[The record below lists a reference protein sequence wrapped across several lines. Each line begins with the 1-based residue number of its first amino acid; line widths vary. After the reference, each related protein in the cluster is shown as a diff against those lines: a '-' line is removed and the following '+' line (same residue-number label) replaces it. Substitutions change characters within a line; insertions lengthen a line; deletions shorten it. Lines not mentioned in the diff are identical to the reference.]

1 MDQNVPVPVMNKQ
14 IIDSLERGE
23 VKKAADATTGMTR
36 IQLREG
42 SFAFKILQPEQATN
56 DMLVPSLVHDKPM
69 IYWELEPDSPGAK
82 WIPFQTV
89 PSGEYIWGSRYVI
102 PLARVVTPKY
112 EKDLDELRTYKTDL
126 RKVLGDNSIKD
137 GLAEIDGKFIAL
149 CDEIVYDT
157 CDPVTFVK
165 DAQDPVTGK
174 GVVGNPNTFTGK
186 VQWMSFNGGLTR
198 ENFAEAKK
206 MLLRGSMFP
215 GMGDKFHLKNSIA
228 LMNEITAQELLKM
241 RRDHAGGDISET
253 MLQDGLTMEKY
264 FGVKLLYTIKSGL
277 VPTGT
282 IYFFAAPEFLGKC
295 FYLTDWTMY
304 MKKEAYMVEMFSYW
318 LGGMAIGNVAGV
330 CRADFTG
337 IA

>member
-1 MDQNVPVPVMNKQ
+1 MDQNVPVPVMNRA

-42 SFAFKILQPEQATN
+42 SFAFKVLTPEQATN

-82 WIPFQTV
+82 WVPFQTV

-102 PLARVVTPKY
+102 PMARIVTPKY

-126 RKVLGDNSIKD
+126 RKVLTDNSIKD
-137 GLAEIDGKFIAL
+137 GLAEIDGKFIQL
-149 CDEIVYDT
+149 CDDIVEDT
-157 CDPVTFVK
+157 ADGT
-165 DAQDPVTGK
+165 A
-174 GVVGNPNTFTGK
+174 NTVQNFTGK
-186 VQWMSFNGGLTR
+186 YQWRIFNGGLTR
-198 ENFAEAKK
+198 ENLAEAKK
-206 MLLRGSMFP
+206 MMLRGSTFT
-215 GMGDKFHLKNSIA
+215 GMEDKFHLRNNIC
-228 LMNEITAQELLKM
+228 LMNEVTAQELLKM
-241 RRDHAGGDISET
+241 RRDHSGGDLSET
-253 MLQDGLTMEKY
+253 MLQDGLVMEKI
-264 FGVKLLYTIKSGL
+264 FGMKVLYTIKSGL

-330 CRADFTG
+330 CKAHFEG
-337 IA
+337 IE

>member
-1 MDQNVPVPVMNKQ
+1 MDQNVPVSVMNRS
-14 IIDSLERGE
+14 IMDSLERGE
-23 VKKAADATTGMTR
+23 TKKAADASTGMTR
-36 IQLREG
+36 TQLREG
-42 SFAFKILQPEQATN
+42 SFAFKILPPEQATN

-69 IYWELEPDSPGAK
+69 IYWELEPDSPGSK
-82 WIPFQTV
+82 WVPFQTV

-102 PLARVVTPKY
+102 PMARVVTQKY

-126 RKVLGDNSIKD
+126 RKVLTDNSIKD

-149 CDEIVYDT
+149 IDAIVTDT
-157 CDPVTFVK
+157 CDPVTFVP
-165 DAQDPVTGK
+165 DGGA

-186 VQWMSFNGGLTR
+186 VQWMRFNGGLTR

-206 MLLRGSMFP
+206 MMLRGSMFP
-215 GMGDKFHLKNSIA
+215 TMADKFHLRNNVC
-228 LMNEITAQELLKM
+228 LMNEVTAQELLKL
-241 RRDHAGGDISET
+241 RRDAAGGDVSEE
-253 MLQDGLTMEKY
+253 MLKDGLVLEKL
-264 FGVKLLYTIKSGL
+264 FGVKMIFTIKSGL

-282 IYFFAAPEFLGKC
+282 VYFFAAPEFLGKC

-330 CRADFTG
+330 CRADFAG
-337 IA
+337 IV

>member
-1 MDQNVPVPVMNKQ
+1 MDQNVSVPVMNRA
-14 IIDSLERGE
+14 IIESLERGE

-42 SFAFKILQPEQATN
+42 SFAFKVLPPEQATN

-82 WIPFQTV
+82 WVPFQTV
-89 PSGEYIWGSRYVI
+89 PKGEYIWGSRYVV

-126 RKVLGDNSIKD
+126 RKVLTDNSIKD
-137 GLAEIDGKFIAL
+137 GLAEIDGKFISL
-149 CDEIVYDT
+149 CDAIVTDT
-157 CDPVTFVK
+157 ADT
-165 DAQDPVTGK
+165 T
-174 GVVGNPNTFTGK
+174 PNTVQNFTGK
-186 VQWMSFNGGLTR
+186 YQWQVYAGGLTR

-206 MLLRGSMFP
+206 MMLRGSTYT
-215 GMGDKFHLKNSIA
+215 GMTDKFHLRNHIA
-228 LMNEITAQELLKM
+228 LMNEVTAQELLKM

-282 IYFFAAPEFLGKC
+282 IYFFAAPEFLGKS

-304 MKKEAYMVEMFSYW
+304 MKKEAYMIEMFSYW

-337 IA
+337 IE

>member
-1 MDQNVPVPVMNKQ
+1 MDQNVPVPVMNRA
-14 IIDSLERGE
+14 ILDSLERGE

-36 IQLREG
+36 TQLREG
-42 SFAFKILQPEQATN
+42 SFTFKILEPEQATN

-82 WIPFQTV
+82 WVPFQTV

-102 PLARVVTPKY
+102 PMARVVTPKY

-126 RKVLGDNSIKD
+126 RKVLTDNSIKD
-137 GLAEIDGKFIAL
+137 GLAEIDGKFIGL
-149 CDEIVYDT
+149 CDDIVMDT
-157 CDPVTFVK
+157 CDPTTFAP
-165 DAQDPVTGK
+165 DMSPT
-174 GVVGNPNTFTGK
+174 VGHPNSFTGK
-186 VQWMSFNGGLTR
+186 VQWMQFSGGLTR
-198 ENFAEAKK
+198 ENLAEAKK
-206 MLLRGSMFP
+206 MMLRGSKFP
-215 GMGDKFHLKNSIA
+215 GMADKFHLRNNLA
-228 LMNEITAQELLKM
+228 LMNEVTAQELLKM
-241 RRDHAGGDISET
+241 RRDQAGGDLSQT
-253 MLQDGLTMEKY
+253 MLEDGLVMEKF
-264 FGVKLLYTIKSGL
+264 FGMKVLYTIKSGL

-304 MKKEAYMVEMFSYW
+304 MKKEAYMIEMFSYW

-337 IA
+337 IV